1 MGQFIRHESCESCGS
16 SDGKAVYDD
25 DSSHCFVCSKTVPS
39 QDYLEANQDQDK
51 PWYNKYMNQQNV
63 KASSSKFNST
73 KDNEMQEVKNQKPA
87 ITDEE
92 NQAIKSQT
100 SVTGTGFRGIRDDIY
115 KMFGVRHGFDE
126 ATGEVVEQYYPVTQD
141 GQLAGYKIR
150 ELPKNFRAKGRVGAE
165 CDLFMSFKFN
175 RGGKYLLIVE
185 GEVDSLSAY
194 QMLSDYNKSRNSDF
208 ETAVVSPTTG
218 AQSKKQIAK
227 NYAFCDSFEQIV
239 LCFDSDKA
247 GQDAANEVIKY
258 LPKGK
263 VKLMQMRYKDANEYL
278 EKGKNKEFISDF
290 YSAKPYV
297 PVGVVGSGDI
307 SESMR
312 KEFMVPKIPLPPFMH
327 KLQAMMAGG
336 VPLGRIVNL
345 ASASG
350 TGKSTIVD
358 EIVYYMIFN
367 SPHKVGIV
375 TLESTTGQYG
385 IKLLSRHI
393 GLKLELHTNE
403 EALAIL
409 ESETTKKK
417 EKELLWTETG
427 EHRYFLVDD
436 RGGEVDNVKDAI
448 ENLVISCGCKVV
460 VLDPV
465 HDVIG
470 TLPNEEQESF
480 YAWQKG
486 MVKSHNCTFYNVM
499 HTRKTAGGQKAGSA
513 GADLHE
519 EDIMGHSSAYK
530 SAACNL
536 MFSRNKEAEDDLERN
551 TTIMKATKIRWTGKT
566 GIAGKYYYDNEKH
579 TLYDLDDWMSENG
592 VNSF

>member
-1 MGQFIRHESCESCGS
+1 MGQFVKHEACDDCGS
-16 SDGKAVYDD
+16 SDAKAVYADG
-25 DSSHCFVCSKTVPS
+25 SSHCFSCSKTVPS
-39 QDYLEANQDQDK
+39 KEFLEENQDQGK
-51 PWYNKYMNQQNV
+51 QWYNKYLPKQGSEV
-63 KASSSKFNST
+63 KSFST
-73 KDNEMQEVKNQKPA
+73 KEIEMTVEVKNQKPA
-87 ITDEE
+87 ITEE
-92 NQAIKSQT
+92 ETKAIKEFT
-100 SVTGTGFRGIRDDIY
+100 SVAGNNFRGIRDDTY
-115 KMFGVRHGFDE
+115 KAFGVRHGYAED
-126 ATGEVVEQYYPVTQD
+126 TGEVIEQYYPVTQE
-141 GQLAGYKIR
+141 GQLTGWKIR
-150 ELPKNFRAKGRVGAE
+150 EVPKNFRSKGRTGSE
-165 CDLFMSFKFN
+165 CDLFMAFKFN

-185 GEVDSLSAY
+185 GEIDSLSAY

-227 NYAFCDSFEQIV
+227 NYAFCDNFEQIV

-263 VKLMQMRYKDANEYL
+263 VKIMQMRYKDANEYL

-350 TGKSTIVD
+350 TGKSTIID
-358 EIVYYMIFN
+358 EIVYHMLFN
-367 SPHKVGIV
+367 SPHKVGVV

-393 GLKLELHTNE
+393 GLKLELKTNE

-409 ESETTKKK
+409 ESENTKKK
-417 EKELLWTETG
+417 EQELFWTEAG
-427 EHRYFLVDD
+427 EHRFYLVDD
-436 RGGEVDNVKDAI
+436 RDGGVENVKDAI
-448 ENLVISCGCKVV
+448 ENLVISCGCKVII
-460 VLDPV
+460 LDPV

-486 MVKSHNCTFYNVM
+486 MVKSHICTFYNVM
-499 HTRKTAGGQKAGSA
+499 HTRKTGNGQKAGSA

-519 EDIMGHSSAYK
+519 EDIQGSSSAYK
-530 SAACNL
+530 SGACNL
-536 MFSRNKEAEDDLERN
+536 VFGRNKEAEDEIERN
-551 TTIMKATKIRWTGKT
+551 TTTMKATKIRWTGKT
-566 GIAGKYYYDNEKH
+566 GIAGKYYYDIEKH
-579 TLYDLDDWMSENG
+579 TLHDLDDWMEENG
-592 VNSF
+592 LSGF